1 MLVLTRKQG
10 EQVIIQGNIRI
21 TVVSV
26 GPGRVKIGIDA
37 PADVKID
44 REEIH
49 ARKQDEE
56 LPAPAMI
63 APAAATNPPMPAAPV
78 APPSPHGVPAAPASG
93 ALQGAMMHNR
103 IAGKLPP
110 LAANRSFRRKPR

>member
-21 TVVSV
+21 TIVSV

-49 ARKQDEE
+49 ARKQDED
-56 LPAPAMI
+56 LPTPAMTP
-63 APAAATNPPMPAAPV
+63 PAASISPPMPAA
-78 APPSPHGVPAAPASG
+78 SHGVPAAPASG

-110 LAANRSFRRKPR
+110 VAANRSFRRKPR

>member
-1 MLVLTRKQG
+1 MLVLTRKPG
-10 EQVIIQGNIRI
+10 EQVIINGNIRI

-49 ARKQDEE
+49 TRKQDEI
-56 LPAPAMI
+56 LPTPAMTPAPSVAKQPMPPAPAEREVE
-63 APAAATNPPMPAAPV
+63 PAT
-78 APPSPHGVPAAPASG
+78 GVV
-93 ALQGAMMHNR
+93 HNR
-103 IAGKLPP
+103 IAGKLTP
-110 LAANRSFRRKPR
+110 LTASRSYRRKAR

>member
-1 MLVLTRKQG
+1 MLVLTRKAG

-49 ARKQDEE
+49 VRKQDEVVPAAVVA
-56 LPAPAMI
+56 PAPV
-63 APAAATNPPMPAAPV
+63 PVVKPP
-78 APPSPHGVPAAPASG
+78 VPAAPRLPELPAVTPAS
-93 ALQGAMMHNR
+93 LHNR

-110 LAANRSFRRKPR
+110 LAAGRTFRRKPR

>member
-1 MLVLTRKQG
+1 MLVLTRKAG

-49 ARKQDEE
+49 VRKQDEVQ
-56 LPAPAMI
+56 LTVVMASVPVPTAKPSMPAPPRLPESSAPT
-63 APAAATNPPMPAAPV
+63 PAA
-78 APPSPHGVPAAPASG
+78 VPG
-93 ALQGAMMHNR
+93 FLHNR

-110 LAANRSFRRKPR
+110 VAAGRTFKRKPR

>member
-1 MLVLTRKQG
+1 MLVLTRKAG

-49 ARKQDEE
+49 ARKQDEASPE
-56 LPAPAMI
+56 I
-63 APAAATNPPMPAAPV
+63 ALVPQPAATPRLTEPSAPTPAF
-78 APPSPHGVPAAPASG
+78 
-93 ALQGAMMHNR
+93 LHNR

-110 LAANRSFRRKPR
+110 VAAGRTFKRKPR